1 MGPLLFLIYI
11 NDLPNELKSNAKLFA
26 NDTSLFTVVN
36 DKNDSANILNNYLQS
51 ISTWTYN
58 WKMLFNPGSSKRA
71 QEVLFSRKKKIQVHP
86 VVSLNNVQVER
97 VSSQKYLGILLNEKL
112 NFKQHI
118 DIAISKVNKGISV
131 IKKLR
136 HNLSRKSLITV
147 YKALLTPLIEYDDII
162 YEQPQNESFCE
173 KIEPVQYKAA
183 LAITGA
189 IQGSSRDK
197 IYQGLGLEPLKS
209 RR

>member
-1 MGPLLFLIYI
+1 MCPLLFLIYI

-71 QEVLFSRKKKIQVHP
+71 QEMLFSRKKKIQVHP
-86 VVSLNNVQVER
+86 IVSLNNVQVER

-136 HNLSRKSLITV
+136 HNLSRK
-147 YKALLTPLIEYDDII
+147 LTPLIEYGDII

-183 LAITGA
+183 LAITGT

>member
-86 VVSLNNVQVER
+86 IVSLNNVQVER

-136 HNLSRKSLITV
+136 HNLSRK
-147 YKALLTPLIEYDDII
+147 LTPLIEYGDII
-162 YEQPQNESFCE
+162 YEQPQNESFCK

>member
-26 NDTSLFTVVN
+26 DDTSFFTVVN

-58 WKMLFNPGSSKRA
+58 WKMLFNPGSSKQA

-86 VVSLNNVQVER
+86 IVSLNNVQVER
-97 VSSQKYLGILLNEKL
+97 VSSQKHLGILLNEKL

-118 DIAISKVNKGISV
+118 DIVISKVNKGISV

-136 HNLSRKSLITV
+136 HNLSRK
-147 YKALLTPLIEYDDII
+147 
-162 YEQPQNESFCE
+162 
-173 KIEPVQYKAA
+173 
-183 LAITGA
+183 
-189 IQGSSRDK
+189 
-197 IYQGLGLEPLKS
+197 
-209 RR
+209 